1 MADEEPYRFDTLVIH
16 SGQSPESWEGATLSP
31 IFQTASNLHPT
42 GEMSI
47 TLHRILERRSL

>member
-1 MADEEPYRFDTLVIH
+1 MADEETHRFDTLVIH

-31 IFQTASNLHPT
+31 IFQTASNLQPT

-47 TLHRILERRSL
+47 TLHRTLERRSL